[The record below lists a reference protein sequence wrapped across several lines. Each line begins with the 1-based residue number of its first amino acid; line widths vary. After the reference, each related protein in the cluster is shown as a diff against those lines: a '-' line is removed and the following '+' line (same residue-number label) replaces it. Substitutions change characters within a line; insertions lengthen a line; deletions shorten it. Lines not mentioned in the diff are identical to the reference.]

1 VLQWGTTSTSSDTPE
16 LQFALAGD
24 MLTSNARSQAVRLSK
39 HEVTPQR
46 SLFRK
51 EAIEFQQHHRQ
62 WGEVALLQPLS
73 TKVTTW
79 FITAAV
85 ASVVCFLFVGQFARK
100 ETVIGYLTPVSGTSK
115 VFLHQPGTIKEIYI
129 KVGEEVQKGQP
140 LLAVET
146 SQIAANGQDVNTTM
160 LGTLESQR
168 NQLINQIA
176 AEQERTNS
184 EQGRLTA
191 LISGIE
197 TEISQLQAQI
207 ELQNERIRVSDGL
220 VSSIT
225 GLRVK
230 GYISELEFKQRE
242 MAALEQKQKLNS
254 LNQELAARQNQL
266 TETRYSL
273 QQLPTVMG
281 QKIQGLRN
289 ELSTTEQRIA
299 EINGRRAYIIR
310 APTGGRVSMVQATIG
325 QFADQRRLQVEIV
338 PNDSVLQAELLVPTR
353 AIGFV
358 QPGQKVR
365 IKYEAFPYQNFGT
378 YAGQI
383 VNVSQTIVTS
393 SDASGPIA
401 LKEPAYRVAAS
412 LERPDIDAYGKKMP
426 LQADMLLSADIIV
439 EQRSL
444 VRWFLDPL
452 LSVRM

>member
-1 VLQWGTTSTSSDTPE
+1 MLKSKSCTEAVYLSS
-16 LQFALAGD
+16 
-24 MLTSNARSQAVRLSK
+24 
-39 HEVTPQR
+39 HEGTPQR
-46 SLFRK
+46 SLFRH

-79 FITAAV
+79 FITTAV
-85 ASVVCFLFVGQFARK
+85 AFVVTFLFLGQYARK
-100 ETVIGYLTPVSGTSK
+100 ETVVGYLTPVSGTSK
-115 VFLHQPGTIKEIYI
+115 IFLSQQGTIKEIYI
-129 KVGEEVQKGQP
+129 KEGQEVEKGQP

-160 LGTLESQR
+160 LASLESQR
-168 NQLINQIA
+168 NLLMNQIA
-176 AEQERTNS
+176 AEQERTKS

-191 LISGIE
+191 VIGGLE

-207 ELQNERIRVSDGL
+207 EIQNERIRVSDGL
-220 VSSIT
+220 VASVT
-225 GLRVK
+225 GLRAR
-230 GYISELEFKQRE
+230 GYISELEYRQRE
-242 MAALEQKQKLNS
+242 LAALEQKQKLNS

-273 QQLPTVMG
+273 QQLPTVMA
-281 QKIQGLRN
+281 QKIQSLRS
-289 ELSTTEQRIA
+289 ELSMTEQRIA

-310 APTGGRVSMVQATIG
+310 AATAGRVSMLQATVG
-325 QFADQRRLQVEIV
+325 QFADPRRLQVEII

-358 QPGQKVR
+358 RAGQKVK

-378 YAGQI
+378 YTGQI
-383 VNVSQTIVTS
+383 IKVSQTIVTS

-401 LKEPAYRVAAS
+401 LKEPAYRVTAL
-412 LERPDIDAYGKKMP
+412 LERPDIDAYGKKIP
-426 LQADMLLSADIIV
+426 LQADMLLSADIIL